1 MPDLYEAIA
10 GRVDAWRADGYP
22 HEAFPAV
29 AEVLQFAIDD
39 EASGH
44 LRYLRAA
51 QFRALETYWHL
62 RLVEGTPRIP
72 ELYKRLFGRNTERLA
87 ALGLT
92 APELQA
98 IVTDDGYTTTRR
110 TTSTRLRR
118 LISMSRSSAH

>member
-29 AEVLQFAIDD
+29 AEVLRFAIDD

-51 QFRALETYWHL
+51 QFRALETYWYL

-98 IVTDDGYTTTRR
+98 IVTDDGYDD
-110 TTSTRLRR
+110 
-118 LISMSRSSAH
+118 LIEK

>member
-10 GRVDAWRADGYP
+10 ARVVTWRNAGYP
-22 HEAFPAV
+22 HGTFPAV
-29 AEVLQFAIDD
+29 AEILQYATDD

-51 QFRALETYWHL
+51 QFRALETYWYL

-72 ELYKRLFGRNTERLA
+72 ELYQRLFDRNTERLA

-98 IVTDDGYTTTRR
+98 IATD
-110 TTSTRLRR
+110 
-118 LISMSRSSAH
+118 